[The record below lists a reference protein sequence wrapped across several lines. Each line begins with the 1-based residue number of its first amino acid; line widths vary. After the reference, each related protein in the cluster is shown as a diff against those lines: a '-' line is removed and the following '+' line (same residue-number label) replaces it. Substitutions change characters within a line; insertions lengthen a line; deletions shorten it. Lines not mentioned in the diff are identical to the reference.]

1 MRTVHQY
8 FLPTAFSLAVF
19 FLHWAQ
25 PGAKYTNN
33 SSLCPFAS
41 GELPFLVSL
50 ISIWIPVN
58 NIQQKS
64 LLSTSRRMFRGG
76 LWPNSTINL

>member
-19 FLHWAQ
+19 F
-25 PGAKYTNN
+25 YTGLSQVRNTQTIVH
-33 SSLCPFAS
+33 CPVAS

-76 LWPNSTINL
+76 LWPNSTINF